1 MEQNINTWTITVEE
15 DPDTGDLILPF
26 PKDFLTQTGWIEGD
40 TLEWINKED
49 GSWILQKVKSD

>member
-1 MEQNINTWTITVEE
+1 MEQNIYTWTITVEE

-40 TLEWINKED
+40 TLEWIDKED
-49 GSWILQKVKSD
+49 GSWILQKVKK